1 MHREHLRGWGE
12 RRQAITQ
19 AADKAG
25 SNLDRDGG
33 LTKAFE
39 VSPFCLGDGDEP
51 PDRRPRDRRRQ
62 LIRNPRKLTSN
73 FSGLTINLLMKL
85 TFRV

>member
-1 MHREHLRGWGE
+1 MHREHLRGGE

-33 LTKAFE
+33 ADQGLR
-39 VSPFCLGDGDEP
+39 GEP
-51 PDRRPRDRRRQ
+51 PFVWATVMSRPTDDRAIVDA
-62 LIRNPRKLTSN
+62 S
-73 FSGLTINLLMKL
+73 
-85 TFRV
+85 